1 MQRLKMKD
9 ITLLTCKAYF
19 KPNKITPYIA
29 NILKEEQLLKSAL
42 EQQGLSVAIT
52 HWDNP
57 TYDWSKTK
65 AVLFRTIWDYFERF
79 DEFWTWLQKINTKTK
94 LINSFNLIEWNIDK
108 HYLKDL
114 HSQGITVVPT
124 YFVDK
129 GSNVKLQEISKN
141 KGWKDIVI
149 KPAISASA
157 FKTYKIL
164 EEDKDNNEE
173 LFNSLIFE
181 RDMLV
186 QPFFTTISTLGEA
199 SLMVVDGKFTHAI
212 LKKAKPGDFRVQ
224 DDFGG
229 TVQDYTPTEKEI
241 NFAEQVF
248 KACKTKPIYGRVD
261 IVWDNNKNFFLSELE
276 IIEPELW
283 IRNYPKSAEKIA
295 EAVKKIL

>member
-9 ITLLTCKAYF
+9 ITLLTCRAYF

-29 NILKEEQLLKSAL
+29 NILKEEQLLKAAL
-42 EQQGLSVAIT
+42 EKQGFSVEIT

-57 TYDWSKTK
+57 TYNWSATR

-79 DEFWTWLQKINTKTK
+79 DEFWMWLEKINTQTK
-94 LINSFNLIEWNIDK
+94 LINSYDLVKWNIDK

-114 HSQGITVVPT
+114 SSWGIEIVPT
-124 YFVDK
+124 YFADQ
-129 GSNVKLQEISKN
+129 GSKN
-141 KGWKDIVI
+141 KLLEIAQTNQWKDLVI

-164 EEDKDNNEE
+164 ENDIENNEE
-173 LFNSLIFE
+173 LFSALLSE
-181 RDMLV
+181 RDMLI
-186 QPFFTTISTLGEA
+186 QPFFKTIGELGEA
-199 SLMVVDGKFTHAI
+199 SLMVFDGKFTHAI

-229 TVQDYTPTEKEI
+229 TVHDYIPTKEEI
-241 NFAEQVF
+241 NFAEKVF
-248 KACKTKPIYGRVD
+248 ASCKTNPIYGRVD
-261 IVWDNNKNFFLSELE
+261 IVWDNDKNFYLSELE

-283 IRNYPKSAEKIA
+283 IRNHPKSAEKIA